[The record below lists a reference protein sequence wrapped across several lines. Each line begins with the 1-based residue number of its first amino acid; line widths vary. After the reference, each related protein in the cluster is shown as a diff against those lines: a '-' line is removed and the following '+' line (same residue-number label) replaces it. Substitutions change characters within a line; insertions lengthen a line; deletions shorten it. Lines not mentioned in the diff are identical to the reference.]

1 MKVKVLG
8 HRVYLKLPELKES
21 KVIVSK
27 QVKKEAMTENT
38 QLDYLEVLAIGSH
51 VTDNNLQVGDKV
63 FVTPK
68 MVNEQN
74 VVEIEG
80 QFVLCVNIYDI
91 MHVWDK

>member
-8 HRVYLKLPELKES
+8 HRVYLNLPEKKES
-21 KVIVSK
+21 KIIVSK
-27 QVKKEAMTENT
+27 QVKKEAITESNE
-38 QLDYLEVLAIGSH
+38 LDYLEVLAIGSH

-74 VVEIEG
+74 VVEVEG
-80 QFVLCVNIYDI
+80 QFVLCVNVYDI
-91 MHVWDK
+91 MHIWDK